1 MVITTA
7 KMREEHLGACGRIVD
22 ALELFG
28 RYGLSG
34 DAAERLLGRAL
45 AEGRA
50 DLRVAL
56 DAQGEVQGFAWF
68 VPRGAFDRSG
78 YLRLIAVD
86 PGCRAGAGRRLL
98 QALEADHL
106 AQGGVLL
113 LSTSDNKAA
122 HRFYEGLGYRQVGRL
137 PGYVRPDLDE
147 LIFYKPPA

>member
-1 MVITTA
+1 MS
-7 KMREEHLGACGRIVD
+7 EEHIGACGRIVG
-22 ALELFG
+22 ALDLFR

-34 DAAERLLGRAL
+34 DAAARLLARAL

-56 DAQGEVQGFAWF
+56 DEQGAVQGFAWF

-86 PGCRAGAGRRLL
+86 PVCRAGAGRRLL
-98 QALEADHL
+98 EALEADHL
-106 AQGGVLL
+106 PHGGVLL
-113 LSTSDNKAA
+113 LSTSDNRAA
-122 HRFYEGLGYRQVGRL
+122 HRFYEGLGYHQVGRL
-137 PGYVRPDLDE
+137 PGYVHPDLDE